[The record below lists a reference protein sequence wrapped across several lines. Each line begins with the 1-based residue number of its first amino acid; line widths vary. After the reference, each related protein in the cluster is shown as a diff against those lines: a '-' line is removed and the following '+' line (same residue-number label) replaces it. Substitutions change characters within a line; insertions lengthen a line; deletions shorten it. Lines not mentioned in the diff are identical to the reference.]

1 MTEAT
6 VRLERYL
13 GNPSPEREMPPRVGE
28 HGEHLERSV
37 QTIYEWFEWG
47 FRPPPHTNR
56 QREQDVMRRL
66 PERGIVLILGVPG
79 AGKST
84 LARQWFERLQTDEPT
99 RPALIG
105 ECGLLGALEEN
116 KNILHAILGRDK
128 NGKARDLLE
137 GSVPERTVLI
147 VDALDELP
155 SRAGWTNRL
164 VSAIREASEHVLVVL
179 TCRTHVWGDALEAVF
194 KREQIRIDQTFTL
207 LGFTPLEQR
216 EYLTRWAEHAGKPK
230 QDAQN
235 LAKNLEKH
243 PQLRSL
249 AANALLLEL
258 IARVALED
266 GVMLPTSRAEFYE
279 RAIDKLWKH
288 AELKG
293 MIAKRND
300 LWRLRDRFLRALGLS
315 TKRDDG
321 IEARIGADEINEAM
335 RLAAVPENL
344 QDDLLDYLEKI
355 GLLVKI
361 GDPTSSELRFVHLTF
376 HEFALAQ
383 GLMLGVDAKP
393 PATEEIT
400 QKLEDLLLKDWTITA
415 FEPTLALAISI
426 AQGKKADLLRPF
438 SSLVNS
444 WRQGQPSAL
453 MAALHLYNNAAV
465 ESESVTNM
473 LVERIQE
480 ISLGALKV
488 AGDSESHPSVLEKLA
503 NSDDDVILQGIAWNS
518 NSSPSLLEKLSNL
531 IDIEVLRGI
540 AINPNSMLITLEKL
554 AHHESFKVLEAVAA
568 NPIAS
573 PNMLE
578 KLANTHI
585 PELLP
590 WLALNPN
597 LPEIVFENLSNS
609 EDAWVRSNLT
619 KNASFPQRLRWK
631 IPEWVHGDENWS
643 RRQNPEYT
651 QSQLVNF
658 YNSNDLKALQWL
670 ASNQN
675 SPKSVL
681 EKLSNSNDFIVL
693 WQLAGNLSTPQ
704 HILEKLFNSEDGP
717 DVFDRLSRN
726 PNSPPSLLEQLANGD
741 GQIVLY
747 NLAENSSSPQSVLEK
762 LSASEDRH
770 VLQKLVENPSFILE
784 WLSPTPNPTR
794 ALYRKPEDAS
804 NARGGSVSL
813 EKPRWNPVKTTPDGV
828 ISVLF
833 LPSDPADQNHLKLL
847 REMGKIGQQLRGAK
861 HRDRFKLEPQAL
873 VTPEEVAQGL
883 RDYQPEIVHFAGH
896 GSSDGRLAWLD
907 ETGNSLSVQV
917 EALGNMIGS
926 RREHKVQCVVLN
938 ACYTISE
945 AKTLLKQ
952 VPYVI
957 ATVQAIDDD
966 AAIAFATGL
975 YQALAGG
982 DDLGEAFNA
991 GLALVQAQLSNLQE
1005 HEKFVLLER
1014 E

>member
-1 MTEAT
+1 
-6 VRLERYL
+6 
-13 GNPSPEREMPPRVGE
+13 
-28 HGEHLERSV
+28 
-37 QTIYEWFEWG
+37 
-47 FRPPPHTNR
+47 
-56 QREQDVMRRL
+56 
-66 PERGIVLILGVPG
+66 
-79 AGKST
+79 
-84 LARQWFERLQTDEPT
+84 
-99 RPALIG
+99 
-105 ECGLLGALEEN
+105 
-116 KNILHAILGRDK
+116 
-128 NGKARDLLE
+128 
-137 GSVPERTVLI
+137 LI

-155 SRAGWTNRL
+155 TRQGWTNRL
-164 VSAIREASEHVLVVL
+164 VNAIREASEHALVVL

-216 EYLTRWAEHAGKPK
+216 EYLTRWAEQAGKPK
-230 QDAQN
+230 QDAEN

-266 GVMLPTSRAEFYE
+266 GVTLPASRAEFYE
-279 RAIDKLWKH
+279 RAIDNLWKH

-335 RLAAVPENL
+335 CLAAVPENL
-344 QDDLLDYLEKI
+344 QNDLLDYLEKI

-383 GLMLGVDAKP
+383 GLMLGADAKP
-393 PATEEIT
+393 PTTEEIM
-400 QKLEDLLLKDWTITA
+400 QKLENLLLKDWMVTA

-426 AQGKKADLLRPF
+426 AHGKKADLLRPF

-444 WRQGQPSAL
+444 WRDGQPSAL
-453 MAALHLYNNAAV
+453 IVALHLYNNAAV
-465 ESESVTNM
+465 SSEGVTNM
-473 LVERIQE
+473 LVERIQR

-488 AGDSESHPSVLEKLA
+488 AGDAEAHPAVLEKLA
-503 NSDDDVILQGIAWNS
+503 NSDDNDVLSRIAWNS
-518 NSSPSLLEKLSNL
+518 NSPPNLLEKLSNL
-531 IDIEVLRGI
+531 VDIDVLRGV

-554 AHHESFKVLEAVAA
+554 AHHKSSEVLEVIAA
-568 NPIAS
+568 NPISS
-573 PNMLE
+573 PKMLE

-585 PELLP
+585 PELMP

-597 LPEIVFENLSNS
+597 SPQIVLENLSNS
-609 EDAWVRSNLT
+609 EDAWVRSNLA
-619 KNASFPQRLRWK
+619 KNPNFPQRLHWK
-631 IPEWVHGDENWS
+631 IPEWVHGDEN
-643 RRQNPEYT
+643 RNRKQDPHYT

-670 ASNQN
+670 ASNQS
-675 SPKSVL
+675 SPKFLL
-681 EKLSNSNDFIVL
+681 EKLSNSSDFIVL
-693 WQLAGNLSTPQ
+693 WQLAGNPSSPQ
-704 HILEKLFNSEDGP
+704 HILEKLYNSDDGV
-717 DVFDRLSRN
+717 DVLERLSRN
-726 PNSPPSLLEQLANGD
+726 PNSPPNLLEQIANSDNQTVLNDLAG
-741 GQIVLY
+741 
-747 NLAENSSSPQSVLEK
+747 NSSSPQNVLEK
-762 LSASEDRH
+762 LSTSEDRH

-784 WLSPTPNPTR
+784 WLSPPPQIPDSQSLEENTKPPPERNSMTWTKELTELRNVLMVLYPSVQDAQLVVQEAGMTPAFIDLNGKAINFWQSILEEANKQETIQEVINVAQTRFSRNKELEAAALEWQKHNSVPKKEIPNSTR
-794 ALYRKPEDAS
+794 ALYRKPEDTS
-804 NARGGSVSL
+804 NARGGAVSL
-813 EKPRWNPVKTTPDGV
+813 EKPRWNPVNATPDG
-828 ISVLF
+828 IIPVLF

-957 ATVQAIDDD
+957 ATSQAIDDN

-991 GLALVQAQLSNLQE
+991 GLALVQAQLSDLRE